1 MVRLKGDELGAW
13 SSMGELR
20 KKAMDYA
27 ERHLIGK
34 KFSNEAT
41 GHEIQVSKTGVKH
54 TVAGSSDALV
64 RTVPAIPSLI
74 RKAALTA
81 SEPEKGG
88 DPNIEAVETYNAA
101 LQIDGEPYQAIMT
114 VKVYQDGRRYYDHGL
129 VK

>member
-27 ERHLIGK
+27 ERHFIGK

-41 GHEIQVSKTGVKH
+41 GHEIQVPKSGIKH
-54 TVAGSSDALV
+54 TIAGSSDALV

-74 RKAALTA
+74 QKATLTA
-81 SEPEKGG
+81 SGPDKDG
-88 DPNIEAVETYNAA
+88 DPNIRAVETYRAA
-101 LQIDGEPYQAIMT
+101 LQIDGKQHQAIMT
-114 VKVYQDGRRYYDHGL
+114 VKLYRDGRRYYDHGL